1 MKLSI
6 CLALMLAALTAC
18 SAVPFS
24 PQDKKT
30 ITAIEPTLPIV
41 PAAVQKQ
48 AAQEMKA
55 GVAPALNKV
64 VNACLVVVDQA
75 RIGQK

>member
-1 MKLSI
+1 MKLFAS
-6 CLALMLAALTAC
+6 LLLTLVALTAC

-30 ITAIEPTLPIV
+30 ITAIMPVVPVV

-48 AAQEMKA
+48 AAVEMKA
-55 GVAPALNKV
+55 GQCPSENKII
-64 VNACLVVVDQA
+64 NACLSVVDQA
-75 RIGQK
+75 RISK